1 MVLLGI
7 SLLLIQKNL
16 KDKPIAPHLKA
27 LGFGLLFA
35 SIFTIP
41 LVIQDTILKIKE
53 EGIIE
58 YLTGEV
64 EVIQHSDST
73 YTFWWSDWD

>member
-1 MVLLGI
+1 MGI

-16 KDKPIAPHLKA
+16 KDKPIAQHLKA

-35 SIFTIP
+35 SIFVIP

-53 EGIIE
+53 EGIVE